1 MDKKS
6 REFISLVVRLGR
18 EGIAFFSGGKDGL
31 YALYLAERSGIN
43 VPYLLALKTTI
54 GLSPHWENL
63 DSLKT
68 LAEAMGRELLTFDMR
83 RGSSALSQFL
93 GSLGVDYL
101 IAGDVLLEDHRR
113 WVEKLAEKAGI
124 KALEPLWERST
135 HELAEAML
143 RDGFEWAIIA
153 LDKGKLPRKAL
164 GYTFRSKEDLERFM
178 VAYPGVDPIG
188 EFGEFHTV
196 VLSSPLF
203 EERFGLAIKST
214 EESER
219 YYWMKFG
226 LVRE

>member
-1 MDKKS
+1 M
-6 REFISLVVRLGR
+6 GR

-31 YALYLAERSGIN
+31 YALYLSEQSEIN
-43 VPYLLALKTTI
+43 IPYLLTLKTTI

-68 LAEAMGRELLTFDMR
+68 LAEAMGKELLTFDMAK
-83 RGSSALSQFL
+83 GSSALSEFL
-93 GSLGVDYL
+93 GALGVDYL

-124 KALEPLWERST
+124 KGLEPLWGRST
-135 HELAEAML
+135 HELADAML
-143 RDGFEWAIIA
+143 RDGFEWAAIA
-153 LDKGKLPRKAL
+153 VDKERLPRKVL
-164 GYTFRSKEDLERFM
+164 GYTFRSKDDLERF
-178 VAYPGVDPIG
+178 VAEYPGIDPIG
-188 EFGEFHTV
+188 EFGEFHTI
-196 VLSSPLF
+196 VLASPLF
-203 EERFGLAIKST
+203 EGRFELTVKSI